1 MIIPKKIKI
10 GSQDVKVIL
19 TPQAEI
25 DSDCNGGWA
34 NWERNYIVIASDMP
48 QERIESTFIHEVL
61 HFINVYLT
69 EEQCTYISEGM
80 YAFLIDNK
88 LLK

>member
-1 MIIPKKIKI
+1 MQIPQQVKI
-10 GSQDVKVIL
+10 GSQDVKVTL
-19 TPQAEI
+19 TPRAHI

-34 NWERNYIVIASDMP
+34 KWEDNEMMIASDMP
-48 QERIESTFIHEVL
+48 QQKIEYTFFHEAL

-69 EEQCTYISEGM
+69 EEQCTYIAEGM
-80 YAFLIDNK
+80 YAFLSDNN